1 MEKKLS
7 FEEQMIRRYATDR
20 YHWIVGGW
28 INEYSDNNV
37 FQGIK
42 MVKGE

>member
-7 FEEQMIRRYATDR
+7 FEEQMIRRYAIDR

-28 INEYSDNNV
+28 IEE
-37 FQGIK
+37 GRA
-42 MVKGE
+42 E